1 MKAQVSR
8 MTREEPTPHPF
19 ERHEKSMKAI
29 IIAAFGTALILAG
42 TAQAPSPSAPL
53 VIKLLEENKSG
64 ETGTATLRDTSGG
77 LSVVL
82 ALTGGDS
89 KGPQPAHIHF
99 GVCDKLDKVDK
110 PLKNVIDGASTT
122 LIPDVTIA
130 DLAKAPH
137 AINVHHSTTDVAT
150 YVACGNLPQA
160 K

>member
-1 MKAQVSR
+1 MKSSIVVASIG
-8 MTREEPTPHPF
+8 
-19 ERHEKSMKAI
+19 A
-29 IIAAFGTALILAG
+29 ALILAA
-42 TAQAPSPSAPL
+42 TAQSPSPSAPL

-64 ETGTATLRDTSGG
+64 ETGTATLRDTAGG
-77 LSVVL
+77 LVVVL

-110 PLKNVIDGASTT
+110 PLKNVVDGASTT
-122 LIPDVTIA
+122 TIPDVTIA
-130 DLAKAPH
+130 ELAKVPH